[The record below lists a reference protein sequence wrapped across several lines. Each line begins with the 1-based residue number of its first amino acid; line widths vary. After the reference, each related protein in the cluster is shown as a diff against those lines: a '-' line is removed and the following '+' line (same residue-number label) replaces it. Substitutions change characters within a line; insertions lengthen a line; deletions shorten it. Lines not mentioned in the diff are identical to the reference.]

1 MDMKIETYW
10 DLASVSQIKTAQ
22 GAAKA
27 FEEEFIHLFLKEVRK
42 EFKSPLLGGS
52 FQSKIYFD
60 MFDMQLAKSISD
72 SDSLGIKEYVE
83 EAVKKYE
90 KNSNG

>member
-1 MDMKIETYW
+1 MKIETFW
-10 DLASVSQIKTAQ
+10 DINAISQIKTAK
-22 GAAKA
+22 GAARA

-42 EFKSPLLGGS
+42 GFKSPLLGGS
-52 FQSKIYFD
+52 FTSKIYFD

-72 SDSLGIKEYVE
+72 SDSLGIKEYIEKAVE
-83 EAVKKYE
+83 SYE